1 MADIIVDDGLLVAYA
16 DNQLDSEQRELVE
29 KALQKSESLR
39 LKLNKFK
46 TTGAMLRANLD
57 AGQEVI
63 PDHIKHRI
71 LMLDQRIKKE
81 RVKRSSES
89 EDIIRIDGFLELPAL
104 SEDIFRIDGFLELPA
119 FLSRIS
125 SEDTNAYS
133 YSEVWEI
140 EDSAEQPIVV
150 QNDIEITNFG
160 SIVQNDRFSIIWVS
174 PVDGDFS
181 VFEMITDDRKLLF
194 SGKASAGSLINV
206 PPIIIVSD
214 QVELKLEIDVRN
226 KNKKK
231 IVTQNITLKI
241 ISLQENNEKWAQG
254 FTELLAYKNE
264 FGDCLPPSGY
274 KTSSGF
280 NLHSWVGEQRTSFK
294 SNRLDKEQIGKLE
307 KLGFDWIA

>member
-1 MADIIVDDGLLVAYA
+1 MADLIVDDGLLVAYA

-29 KALQKSESLR
+29 KALQRSESLR

-46 TTGAMLRANLD
+46 TTGAILRANLD

-89 EDIIRIDGFLELPAL
+89 EDIIRIDGFLELPA
-104 SEDIFRIDGFLELPA
+104 

-140 EDSAEQPIVV
+140 DDSAEQPIVV

-231 IVTQNITLKI
+231 IVTQNITLKF

>member
-29 KALQKSESLR
+29 KALQRSESLR

-89 EDIIRIDGFLELPAL
+89 EDIIRIDGFLELPA
-104 SEDIFRIDGFLELPA
+104 

-140 EDSAEQPIVV
+140 DDSAEQPIVV